1 MKSAYLTFGLT
12 IVHLQ
17 SVFFLPISDQ
27 TTFCIVFVV
36 GRDDSLMRHAPI
48 VRRVNN

>member
-27 TTFCIVFVV
+27 TTFCIVFAV
-36 GRDDSLMRHAPI
+36 GRDDSHEARPDSPSGQ
-48 VRRVNN
+48 